1 MTDADRLRVLTFYS
15 AQVRSIQQAMPAGL
29 AKPTALGGA
38 VVAGG
43 RNGSRGATGGG
54 GGGGGGGVSVHTVD
68 GSQGAESDII
78 VLSFVR
84 SNARGNIGFVADA
97 RYARNIHL
105 PMAVFTASKP
115 RKAHHVLPRHHQDK
129 KHNPSFKNIK
139 NLIAWLVRVAGG

>member
-43 RNGSRGATGGG
+43 RNGSRGPTSGGS
-54 GGGGGGGVSVHTVD
+54 GGGGVSVHTVD

-129 KHNPSFKNIK
+129 KHNPSFLNIK
-139 NLIAWLVRVAGG
+139 HLIAWLVRVAGG

>member
-1 MTDADRLRVLTFYS
+1 MPRQARAEKHAISDCGILLRCESQGVGVTDADRLRVLTFYS

-43 RNGSRGATGGG
+43 RNGSRGPT
-54 GGGGGGGVSVHTVD
+54 GGGGGVSVHTVD

-105 PMAVFTASKP
+105 PMAVFTASKTT
-115 RKAHHVLPRHHQDK
+115 
-129 KHNPSFKNIK
+129 
-139 NLIAWLVRVAGG
+139 